1 MVVSTEQRVERAR
14 QSLRLS
20 GIAWCV
26 LLGGLV
32 VGPRVLAG
40 GIDLSAYGR
49 LVGPVVLVA
58 YAVLSVLAVRRA
70 LQGRGTGAPESRR
83 AVVVAWIDVVGLV
96 LVVLGVALIAWL
108 AYSISHCTSC
118 FVF

>member
-32 VGPRVLAG
+32 APRLLAG
-40 GIDLSAYGR
+40 AIDQSMFAR
-49 LVGPVVLVA
+49 LAGPLVLVA
-58 YAVLSVLAVRRA
+58 YAVLSVLAIRRA

-96 LVVLGVALIAWL
+96 LIVLGIGLIAWL
-108 AYSISHCTSC
+108 AYSFSHCTSC

>member
-1 MVVSTEQRVERAR
+1 MVVSTERRIERAR

-32 VGPRVLAG
+32 APRLLAG
-40 GIDLSAYGR
+40 AIDQSMYAR
-49 LVGPVVLVA
+49 LVGPVVLGA

-70 LQGRGTGAPESRR
+70 LQGRGSGTPESRR
-83 AVVVAWIDVVGLV
+83 AIVVAWIDVVGLV
-96 LVVLGVALIAWL
+96 LIVLGIGLIAWL
-108 AYSISHCTSC
+108 AYSIGHCTSC